1 MGKNDNISIDRIEWL
16 KDVAWNLVR
25 GTRKYDR
32 LSIYDKL
39 SPKELCLLCEFE
51 IKENKCHF
59 EELNKEYEELKKD
72 HEKFMRKRHEEHE
85 NHLRFLE
92 ELRKGKEMFLRKW
105 ETKINTISQLVR
117 HNQLP
122 S

>member
-51 IKENKCHF
+51 IKE
-59 EELNKEYEELKKD
+59 
-72 HEKFMRKRHEEHE
+72 
-85 NHLRFLE
+85 
-92 ELRKGKEMFLRKW
+92 
-105 ETKINTISQLVR
+105 
-117 HNQLP
+117 
-122 S
+122 